1 LENGTQT
8 DIILLVIAGCL
19 GMLILV
25 VSIILFVVY
34 YQKKVLSQKNDFQK
48 QLLSATVQVEEK
60 ERERIAKNIHD
71 DIGTLLSVL
80 KLNMSR
86 AARNTD
92 DKELVKRIAAENY
105 KLLDESIQAVRGA
118 IKDLAPP
125 TLNKLGYLKAIGELC
140 RQINGTDNINIAL
153 ITDSMALQLPQKDE
167 LQLYR
172 LSKELLNNIIK
183 HSNASQI
190 LVEFEEK
197 NKMYKLRLSHN
208 GKGISDEQV
217 RELSK
222 EQKGLGLKS
231 IESRAQL
238 IDAAVHYNMGNIDK
252 RPFIEVNIP
261 YGPNH

>member
-1 LENGTQT
+1 MENSGQA
-8 DIILLVIAGCL
+8 DIVLLIIAGCL

-34 YQKKVLSQKNDFQK
+34 YQKRVLSQKNDFQK

-71 DIGTLLSVL
+71 DVGTLLSVL

-86 AARNTD
+86 ASRNTD
-92 DKELVKRIAAENY
+92 NRELIEQINKENY

-125 TLNKLGYLKAIGELC
+125 TLSKLGYLKTLGELC
-140 RQINGTDNINIAL
+140 RQINGTDNINIVL
-153 ITDSMALQLPQKDE
+153 VCEDMLLQLSQKNE

-172 LSKELLNNIIK
+172 LTKELLNNIIK
-183 HSNASQI
+183 HSNASHI
-190 LVEFEEK
+190 LAEFEEK
-197 NKMYKLRLSHN
+197 DKMYKLRLSHN
-208 GKGISDEQV
+208 GRGITDEQV
-217 RELSK
+217 RELSA

-238 IDAAVHYNMGNIDK
+238 IGASVHYSAGSIDM
-252 RPFIEVNIP
+252 RPYVEVKIV
-261 YGPNH
+261 YEKTH